1 MHAPA
6 SSTRRLIEN
15 LASNYGYIAF
25 LALIPIFVVPLYVH
39 LLGAT
44 VWGDVA
50 VCLTLQGFLFLL
62 DMALGPLMLR
72 DVARA
77 AADGAHASW
86 AYRRFL
92 KIYASTAVIVC
103 VLGLL
108 LLAMFDT
115 YRMHRAEPLAPD
127 MLCALSLAFV
137 QFLFQFGNNAAIGYW
152 NGLERQRLAN
162 LRLAAFTLA
171 KHVVALTVLVAW
183 RASACAY
190 MTAFAL
196 VAAVEFVLNYLRVRS
211 EHVPAPVETAL
222 PPRHGNDALGYA
234 LAALLGLATAQIDRG
249 YLSLTL
255 PAPDYGLYFLVT
267 VPMLTLFSLQMPI
280 QRAYLPRLATA
291 SSPQRV
297 AVSMLI
303 VALFLIEL
311 PSVLLAAFAQP
322 ALHLWLH
329 DAELATK
336 GAPTFRLLMLTV
348 AMSAISA
355 PAGLLLLN
363 RHRNAVIAALNG
375 SILVVQGSL
384 LIWLTPRLG
393 MLAGAIAWL
402 ACGLI
407 QLLCTPV
414 IWRTFGGANV
424 GERSAQ
430 A

>member
-108 LLAMFDT
+108 LLAIFDE

-127 MLCALSLAFV
+127 MRCALSLAFV

-171 KHVVALTVLVAW
+171 KHVVALTVLEAW

-196 VAAVEFVLNYLRVRS
+196 AAAVEFFLN
-211 EHVPAPVETAL
+211 
-222 PPRHGNDALGYA
+222 
-234 LAALLGLATAQIDRG
+234 
-249 YLSLTL
+249 
-255 PAPDYGLYFLVT
+255 
-267 VPMLTLFSLQMPI
+267 
-280 QRAYLPRLATA
+280 
-291 SSPQRV
+291 
-297 AVSMLI
+297 
-303 VALFLIEL
+303 
-311 PSVLLAAFAQP
+311 
-322 ALHLWLH
+322 
-329 DAELATK
+329 
-336 GAPTFRLLMLTV
+336 
-348 AMSAISA
+348 
-355 PAGLLLLN
+355 
-363 RHRNAVIAALNG
+363 
-375 SILVVQGSL
+375 
-384 LIWLTPRLG
+384 
-393 MLAGAIAWL
+393 
-402 ACGLI
+402 
-407 QLLCTPV
+407 
-414 IWRTFGGANV
+414 
-424 GERSAQ
+424 
-430 A
+430 